1 MASSTSTTGRLVAE
15 RGRRQNDTVI
25 PWLRGDAPFPPI
37 ERALDEPNGL
47 LAAGG
52 DLSPERLLS
61 AYRLG
66 IFPWYSDGQPI
77 LWWSPDPRMV
87 LFVDELKVAR
97 SLRRAVDKRRF
108 DIRIDTAFAT
118 VIDACSA
125 PRAGQRGTWITG
137 KMVDAY
143 VQLHRLGYAHS
154 VEAWDGASLAGGLY
168 GVSIG
173 RMFFGESMFA
183 RATDASKIAL
193 VHLVGLLK
201 QHHMPLIDCQQDTA
215 HLARLG
221 ARPISRTEFAA
232 VATRL
237 VNSIAPAAMWDQ
249 ATVAIDSP

>member
-1 MASSTSTTGRLVAE
+1 M
-15 RGRRQNDTVI
+15 I
-25 PWLRGDAPFPPI
+25 HWLRGDAPFPPI

-66 IFPWYSDGQPI
+66 IFPWYSEGQPI

-108 DIRIDTAFAT
+108 DIRVDTAFAA
-118 VIDACSA
+118 VIDACAA
-125 PRAGQRGTWITG
+125 PRPGQRGTWITG
-137 KMVDAY
+137 TMVDAY

-154 VEAWDGASLAGGLY
+154 VEAWDGATLAGGLY
-168 GVSIG
+168 GISIG

-193 VHLVGLLK
+193 VHLADILK
-201 QHHMPLIDCQQDTA
+201 RRDMPLIDCQQDTA

-221 ARPISRTEFAA
+221 ARPISRKEFAGA
-232 VATRL
+232 VTRL
-237 VNSIAPAAMWDQ
+237 VNSTAPVATWDQ
-249 ATVAIDSP
+249 ATLAIDSP